1 MNSPYDLHYW
11 STQYRQERLREARTK
26 QLQGRLRECR
36 KARSG
41 RGFVSLAL
49 ANLLSPVRGA

>member
-41 RGFVSLAL
+41 WGSVSLAL